1 MPAAL
6 MAILVFILVALAAFA
21 FFSLLDQRRARARL
35 IKERLAKESQAPEHS
50 AEEELAVVRDEQLSN
65 IPALDALLRRSERV
79 SAIQKMLAQAGL
91 STRAGNFL
99 GVCALAGIVAC
110 IAAYLV
116 SRRIEAAWI
125 GLLVGA
131 LIPYSYVSIR
141 RNKRFEKFEELFP
154 EAIDTLARAVRAG
167 HAFTTALEMI
177 TNEVSEP
184 VAGEFRQLYEE
195 QKFGMPVRDALLN
208 LTDRMPLV
216 DVKFFVT
223 AVMLQRET
231 GGNLAEILDNLSYV
245 IRERFKIQR
254 QVRVYTA
261 QGRLTM
267 ALLMGMPPIIVM
279 VMLVLNP
286 GFIHPLFADPI
297 GHTLLV
303 AGITLQTVGY
313 FVIRKI
319 IRIQV

>member
-1 MPAAL
+1 MSEVLIAF
-6 MAILVFILVALAAFA
+6 LVLVAVAAIAFAAFYV
-21 FFSLLDQRRARARL
+21 LDQRSARARL
-35 IKERLAKESQAPEHS
+35 IRERLADERKAPERT
-50 AEEELAVVRDEQLSN
+50 AEEELALMRDEQLSK
-65 IPALDALLRRSERV
+65 IPLLDTLLRRSTRV
-79 SAIQKMLAQAGL
+79 SAIQKTLSQAGL
-91 STRAGNFL
+91 TIRAGNFL
-99 GVCALAGIVAC
+99 GLCIASALAASI
-110 IAAYLV
+110 LV
-116 SRRIEAAWI
+116 YIISDRIEFSMVAT
-125 GLLVGA
+125 LVGFF
-131 LIPYSYVSIR
+131 LPYSYASMKR
-141 RNKRFEKFEELFP
+141 QKRFAKFEELFP
-154 EAIDTLARAVRAG
+154 DAIDTLARAVRAG

-177 TNEVSEP
+177 TNEIAEP
-184 VAGEFRQLYEE
+184 IAGEFRQLFEE

-208 LTDRMPLV
+208 LTERVPSV

-267 ALLMGMPPIIVM
+267 ALLMGMPPIIVAA
-279 VMLVLNP
+279 MLLLNP
-286 GFIHPLFADPI
+286 AFIHPLFADPI
-297 GHTLLV
+297 GHVLLV
-303 AGITLQTVGY
+303 GGITLQTFGY

>member
-1 MPAAL
+1 MESLLLAV
-6 MAILVFILVALAAFA
+6 LVFGLVALAAFA
-21 FFSLLDQRRARARL
+21 GISLFDQRSAQARL
-35 IKERLAKESQAPEHS
+35 LKERLTDERKAPERS
-50 AEEELAVVRDEQLSN
+50 PDEELALVRDEQLSD
-65 IPALDALLRRSERV
+65 IPALDTLLRRSSRV
-79 SAIQKMLAQAGL
+79 SAIQKTLSQAGL
-91 STRAGNFL
+91 NQRAGNFL
-99 GVCALAGIVAC
+99 AFCAACGIVA
-110 IAAYLV
+110 AVGGYAFGK
-116 SRRIEAAWI
+116 RPEFAWV
-125 GLLVGA
+125 GLLVGF
-131 LIPYSYVSIR
+131 LLPYSYASYKR
-141 RNKRFEKFEELFP
+141 TKRFEKFEELFP

-167 HAFTTALEMI
+167 HAFTTALELI

-195 QKFGMPVRDALLN
+195 QKFGMPVRDALFN

-267 ALLMGMPPIIVM
+267 ALLMGMPPIIVA

-286 GFIHPLFADPI
+286 GFIHPLFSDPI

-319 IRIQV
+319 IKIQV